1 MYRNILLGGV
11 SAFALVLGL
20 SATAIADG
28 DGAMAIINAD
38 MNNGDPVPMPGET
51 VSGNFAIDAGS
62 TRINNV
68 LNSYNG
74 ASGIT
79 HVQQNNG
86 SNNAIQAATAAQA
99 NMTGNVPIVTGAAA
113 FSTTFGNF
121 TENFDGL
128 RDNLI
133 RNSFRGYYGVAT
145 VQQNNGDHNEIG
157 AATAVHT
164 NTGGFSDS
172 TQIAVSQGASAA
184 QLGIFQLPLLDNGSD
199 RSNTINPSFVDA
211 SAIATVQQNNGN
223 GNAISS
229 ATAVAGN
236 LGSGNVN
243 QVALAVG
250 AVGPALTGDFS
261 LDRDNLIQS
270 SFTRYSGVATVQ
282 QNNGDAN
289 VLGVSTAVT
298 ANIGPGLQDGTNAL
312 NNNQVTQLA
321 GTLGAVAGA
330 AALDVDSVD
339 QGGNILGFRD
349 NTILASFGR
358 ANGVVSV
365 QQNNGSNNVMLIAS
379 AVQANVDTGGP
390 RNLNGNDNV
399 NQTAVTVGGT
409 VENSAAEVGF
419 ALTPPPSHR
428 ENLIENSFNGFSGV
442 ATVQQNNGDNNV
454 IGAASA
460 VVANLDGDDKTD
472 TATSA
477 AATAG
482 AAVGNLADETESGA
496 NRDNLIDPSFVG
508 ATGVISVQQNNGNN
522 NVMGVAN
529 AVVVNENNVDS
540 FSPSA
545 SNAAAG
551 IAQVSGNW
559 AGDHQNTDRVNTI
572 ANRSFNNAHG
582 VMTVQ
587 QNNGD
592 NNVMGASNA
601 VAMDHNGAN
610 GWGAGL
616 SVAALNAVV
625 TGNTSVISSTSALP
639 GYQNTVV
646 SSFTG
651 ASGVMTVQQNN
662 GNNNAIQS
670 AISVTATTP

>member
-1 MYRNILLGGV
+1 MYRNILLSGV

-20 SATAIADG
+20 SASAIADG
-28 DGAMAIINAD
+28 DGAIAIINAD
-38 MNNGDPVPMPGET
+38 MSNGDPMPMPDET
-51 VSGNFAIDAGS
+51 VSGNIAMDAGS
-62 TRINNV
+62 TRLNTV
-68 LNSYNG
+68 LNSYNN
-74 ASGIT
+74 AAGIT

-99 NMTGNVPIVTGAAA
+99 NMTGNVPILTGAAA
-113 FSTTFGNF
+113 FSATFGNA
-121 TENFDGL
+121 TENFGGL

-164 NTGGFSDS
+164 NTGGLSNSNQVAF
-172 TQIAVSQGASAA
+172 TQGTTAA
-184 QLGIFQLPLLDNGSD
+184 QIGIFQLPLLDNGSD

-236 LGSGNVN
+236 LGSGNVT
-243 QVALAVG
+243 QAALALG
-250 AVGPALTGDFS
+250 GVGPALTGDFS
-261 LDRDNLIQS
+261 RDRDNLIMNS
-270 SFTRYSGVATVQ
+270 YTRYSGVATVQ
-282 QNNGDAN
+282 QNNGDVN

-298 ANIGPGLQDGTNAL
+298 ANIGPGLQDSTNAL

-330 AALDVDSVD
+330 LAFDVDSVD
-339 QGGNILGFRD
+339 PGGNILGFRD
-349 NTILASFGR
+349 NTILNSFGR

-365 QQNNGSNNVMLIAS
+365 QQNNGSNNVMLIAN

-399 NQTAVTVGGT
+399 NQMAVTVGGT

-460 VVANLDGDDKTD
+460 VVANVNGDDKTD
-472 TATSA
+472 TATSI

-482 AAVGNLADETESGA
+482 AAVGNLADETLSGA

-508 ATGVISVQQNNGNN
+508 ATGVISLLPPESSSRV
-522 NVMGVAN
+522 
-529 AVVVNENNVDS
+529 
-540 FSPSA
+540 
-545 SNAAAG
+545 AAA
-551 IAQVSGNW
+551 
-559 AGDHQNTDRVNTI
+559 
-572 ANRSFNNAHG
+572 
-582 VMTVQ
+582 
-587 QNNGD
+587 
-592 NNVMGASNA
+592 
-601 VAMDHNGAN
+601 
-610 GWGAGL
+610 
-616 SVAALNAVV
+616 
-625 TGNTSVISSTSALP
+625 
-639 GYQNTVV
+639 
-646 SSFTG
+646 
-651 ASGVMTVQQNN
+651 
-662 GNNNAIQS
+662 
-670 AISVTATTP
+670 